1 MFYNILCIYMT
12 DFSFVCSLG
21 PQCHSTN
28 ILRRLNLKRESYP
41 FDWIFSNL
49 KNVEHA
55 IRDDFKIFLDAT
67 YYTNPD
73 VLSKTQQHSYYFEN
87 GASMFNHHNPLNKKH
102 YDYFVR
108 SVNRFNSLIIEK
120 EYKLFVFTYINL
132 EISVFTDIQKK
143 IQGFKK
149 FFDSVVINYKILVIL
164 HFISDSQGHT
174 FNIIDNIDFL
184 LLSTKSKSNG
194 CEFIDFSDNIYLD
207 TAILSKYTFNIK
219 KLIPKI
225 ITL

>member
-1 MFYNILCIYMT
+1 MT
-12 DFSFVCSLG
+12 EFNFACSIG

-28 ILRRLNLKRESYP
+28 ILRRLDLKKESYP

-55 IRDDFKIFLDAT
+55 IKDDFKIFLDKT
-67 YYTNPD
+67 YYTNTD
-73 VLSKTQQHSYYFEN
+73 VLSKTQRHSYYFEN
-87 GASMFNHHNPLNKKH
+87 SASMFNHHNPLNKEH

-108 SVNRFNSLIIEK
+108 CVNRFNTLIIEK
-120 EYKLFVFTYINL
+120 EYKLFVLTYINL
-132 EISVFTDIQKK
+132 EISVFSSIQKK
-143 IQGFKK
+143 IQEFKK
-149 FFDSVVINYKILVIL
+149 FFDTIVSNYKILVIL
-164 HFISDSQGHT
+164 HFISDSQGHQ

-207 TAILSKYTFNIK
+207 QVILSRYTFNIK
-219 KLIPKI
+219 KLEPKI

>member
-1 MFYNILCIYMT
+1 MNE
-12 DFSFVCSLG
+12 FSFACSLG

-28 ILRRLNLKRESYP
+28 ILRRLNLKKESYP

-55 IRDDFKIFLDAT
+55 IKDDFKIFLDAT

-73 VLSKTQQHSYYFEN
+73 VLGKTQRHSYYFEN
-87 GASMFNHHNPLNKKH
+87 GASMFNHHNPLNKEH

-108 SVNRFNSLIIEK
+108 CVNRFNTLIIEK

-132 EISVFTDIQKK
+132 EISVFTSIQKK
-143 IQGFKK
+143 IQEFKK
-149 FFDSVVINYKILVIL
+149 FFDSVTSNYKILVIL
-164 HFISDSQGHT
+164 HFVSDSQGHQI
-174 FNIIDNIDFL
+174 NIVDNIDFL

-194 CEFIDFSDNIYLD
+194 CEFIDVSDNCYLD
-207 TAILSKYTFNIK
+207 QVILSSYTFNIK
-219 KLIPKI
+219 KLEPRI

>member
-1 MFYNILCIYMT
+1 MNE
-12 DFSFVCSLG
+12 FSFACSLG

-28 ILRRLNLKRESYP
+28 ILRRLNLKKESYP

-55 IRDDFKIFLDAT
+55 IKDDFKIFLDEK

-73 VLSKTQQHSYYFEN
+73 VLSKTKRHSYYFEN
-87 GASMFNHHNPLNKKH
+87 GASMFNHHNPLNKEH

-108 SVNRFNSLIIEK
+108 CVNRFNTLIFEK
-120 EYKLFVFTYINL
+120 EYKLFIFTYINL
-132 EISVFTDIQKK
+132 EIPVFSSIQKK
-143 IQGFKK
+143 IQEFKN
-149 FFDSVVINYKILVIL
+149 FFDSIVSNYKILVIL
-164 HFISDSQGHT
+164 HFVSDSQGHK

-207 TAILSKYTFNIK
+207 QVILSNYTFNIK

>member
-1 MFYNILCIYMT
+1 MNE
-12 DFSFVCSLG
+12 FSFACSLG

-28 ILRRLNLKRESYP
+28 ILCRLNLKKESYP

-55 IRDDFKIFLDAT
+55 IKDDFKIFLDEK

-73 VLSKTQQHSYYFEN
+73 VLSKTQRHSYYFEN
-87 GASMFNHHNPLNKKH
+87 GASMFNHHNPLNKEH

-108 SVNRFNSLIIEK
+108 CVNRFNTLIFEK
-120 EYKLFVFTYINL
+120 EYKLFIFTYINL
-132 EISVFTDIQKK
+132 EIPVFSSIQKK
-143 IQGFKK
+143 IQEFKN
-149 FFDSVVINYKILVIL
+149 FFDSIVSNYKILVIL
-164 HFISDSQGHT
+164 HFVSDLQGHK

-207 TAILSKYTFNIK
+207 QVILSNYTFNIK

>member
-1 MFYNILCIYMT
+1 MNE
-12 DFSFVCSLG
+12 FSFACSLG

-28 ILRRLNLKRESYP
+28 ILRRLNLKKESYP

-55 IRDDFKIFLDAT
+55 IKDDFKIFLDEKF
-67 YYTNPD
+67 YTNPD
-73 VLSKTQQHSYYFEN
+73 VLSKTQRHSYYFEN
-87 GASMFNHHNPLNKKH
+87 GASMFNHHNPLNKEH

-108 SVNRFNSLIIEK
+108 CVNRFNTLIFEK
-120 EYKLFVFTYINL
+120 EYKLFIFTYINL
-132 EISVFTDIQKK
+132 EIPVFSSIQKK
-143 IQGFKK
+143 IQEFKN
-149 FFDSVVINYKILVIL
+149 FFDSIVSNYKILVIL
-164 HFISDSQGHT
+164 HFVSDSQGHK

-207 TAILSKYTFNIK
+207 QVILSNYTFNIK

>member
-1 MFYNILCIYMT
+1 MNE
-12 DFSFVCSLG
+12 FSFACSLG

-28 ILRRLNLKRESYP
+28 ILRRLNLKKESYP

-55 IRDDFKIFLDAT
+55 IKDDFKIFLDET

-73 VLSKTQQHSYYFEN
+73 VLSKTQRHSYYFEN
-87 GASMFNHHNPLNKKH
+87 GATMFNHHNPRNKEH

-108 SVNRFNSLIIEK
+108 CVNRFNTLLIEK

-132 EISVFTDIQKK
+132 EISVFSSIQKK
-143 IQGFKK
+143 IQEFKK
-149 FFDSVVINYKILVIL
+149 FFDSVTSNYKILVIL
-164 HFISDSQGHT
+164 HFVSNSQGHQ

-207 TAILSKYTFNIK
+207 QVILSNYIFNIK
-219 KLIPKI
+219 KLVPKI